1 MDEAAFLTDKKT
13 QNAVLYNIT
22 IIGEAVKKLT
32 PDFREQHPQIPWK
45 QIAGMRDK
53 LVHDY
58 RQINLKQVW
67 LVTQI
72 DIPELLNNLHPLL
85 PQNPLSAEALAI
97 ERLPQLDNPS
107 QLITLIEA
115 DQEID
120 ADELKW

>member
-1 MDEAAFLTDKKT
+1 MNRNLSYLLDINEFIQDLLQFVENIDESAFLTDKKT

-67 LVTQI
+67 LVTQT
-72 DIPELLNNLHPLL
+72 DIPELIKNLEPLL
-85 PQNPLSAEALAI
+85 PK
-97 ERLPQLDNPS
+97 
-107 QLITLIEA
+107 
-115 DQEID
+115 QED
-120 ADELKW
+120 

>member
-1 MDEAAFLTDKKT
+1 MNRNLSYLLDINEFIQDLLQFVENMDESAFLTDKKT

-67 LVTQI
+67 LVTQT
-72 DIPELLNNLHPLL
+72 DIPELIKNLEPLL
-85 PQNPLSAEALAI
+85 PK
-97 ERLPQLDNPS
+97 
-107 QLITLIEA
+107 
-115 DQEID
+115 QED
-120 ADELKW
+120 